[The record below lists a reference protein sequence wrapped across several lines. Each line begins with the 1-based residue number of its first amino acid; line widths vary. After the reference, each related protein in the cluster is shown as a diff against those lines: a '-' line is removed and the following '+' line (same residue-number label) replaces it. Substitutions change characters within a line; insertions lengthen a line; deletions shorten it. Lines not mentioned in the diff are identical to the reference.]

1 MVADFKH
8 GPPRRFAKQFLAS
21 VLPRAVRLRRRTDA
35 PRDRRA
41 AVTAPATDAHVDL
54 PAAPRIV
61 RGDEPAGSSVTK
73 RGPTT
78 KTPNPQREFPKS
90 TGDHDRRRSLPRAVR

>member
-54 PAAPRIV
+54 PAAPGIV
-61 RGDEPAGSSVTK
+61 RGDEPAGCLVSQNVV
-73 RGPTT
+73 R
-78 KTPNPQREFPKS
+78 PQRRQTLSENFQKVLAIMI
-90 TGDHDRRRSLPRAVR
+90 DAVHCHGR